1 MLKIQ
6 GLKKRFGNF
15 EALSGLDMEVE
26 EGALYGFVGP
36 NGAGKTTAI
45 RIITGLLKADE
56 GTVMIGGKDAFLYRE
71 QVKSEF
77 GYVPDEFGLY
87 DNLKVWEYMDFF
99 ASCYGLSGLVARER
113 CTKLLEQVKL
123 AGKEEF
129 FVDSLSRG
137 MKQRL
142 CLARAMIHDPKLLV
156 LDEPTSGM
164 DPRARIEFK
173 ELLKELC
180 AAGKT
185 IVVSSH
191 ILSELSQMCTDIGII
206 DAGKI
211 VLSGNMTEI
220 LKKVNDSN
228 PLLIRICGE
237 SRTAIGILKKDPRVQ
252 TIAIRDEDII
262 VNFHGNRQAEAEL
275 LYSLMEAGIPVSGF
289 IREQGD
295 LESIFMQITS
305 HDKGKVV
312 LSSEE

>member
-6 GLKKRFGNF
+6 GLKKKFGNF

-56 GTVMIGGKDAFLYRE
+56 GTVMIGGKDAFLYSG
-71 QVKSEF
+71 QVKNEF

-142 CLARAMIHDPKLLV
+142 CLARAMIHEPKLLV

-180 AAGKT
+180 AEGKT

-191 ILSELSQMCTDIGII
+191 ILSELAQMCTDIGII
-206 DAGKI
+206 DAGKV
-211 VLSGNMTEI
+211 VLSGNMGR
-220 LKKVNDSN
+220 S
-228 PLLIRICGE
+228 
-237 SRTAIGILKKDPRVQ
+237 
-252 TIAIRDEDII
+252 
-262 VNFHGNRQAEAEL
+262 
-275 LYSLMEAGIPVSGF
+275 
-289 IREQGD
+289 
-295 LESIFMQITS
+295 
-305 HDKGKVV
+305 
-312 LSSEE
+312 

>member
-1 MLKIQ
+1 MK
-6 GLKKRFGNF
+6 
-15 EALSGLDMEVE
+15 VE

-180 AAGKT
+180 CRGKNHRGQLPHPLRAGPDVYGYRDHRCRKGRP
-185 IVVSSH
+185 
-191 ILSELSQMCTDIGII
+191 IG
-206 DAGKI
+206 K
-211 VLSGNMTEI
+211 
-220 LKKVNDSN
+220 
-228 PLLIRICGE
+228 
-237 SRTAIGILKKDPRVQ
+237 
-252 TIAIRDEDII
+252 
-262 VNFHGNRQAEAEL
+262 HG
-275 LYSLMEAGIPVSGF
+275 
-289 IREQGD
+289 GD
-295 LESIFMQITS
+295 LKE
-305 HDKGKVV
+305 GER
-312 LSSEE
+312 L